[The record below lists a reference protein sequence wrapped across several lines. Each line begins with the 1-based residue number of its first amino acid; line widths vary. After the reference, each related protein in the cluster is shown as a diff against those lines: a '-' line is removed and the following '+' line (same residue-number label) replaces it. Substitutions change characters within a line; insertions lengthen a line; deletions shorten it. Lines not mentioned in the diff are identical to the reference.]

1 MSNVNSALRQKHEQ
15 ERLRDISKRIE
26 AYEAV
31 VRTLWLFWGK
41 RKGGLQDRQ
50 EWKNEATK
58 TVGILWG
65 LFFSELLEWII
76 VVILEVSSVTWTL
89 LTSPQEARD
98 DELERVVKNYSELN
112 LTQPM
117 PGCPEHLAR
126 HLLHH
131 GDLRLRDPHTSKMD
145 VHVFLF
151 TDLLLITKVTQRKAE
166 KVKVGMVALE
176 NLRQLLL

>member
-1 MSNVNSALRQKHEQ
+1 MFCV
-15 ERLRDISKRIE
+15 
-26 AYEAV
+26 
-31 VRTLWLFWGK
+31 
-41 RKGGLQDRQ
+41 
-50 EWKNEATK
+50 
-58 TVGILWG
+58 
-65 LFFSELLEWII
+65 
-76 VVILEVSSVTWTL
+76 
-89 LTSPQEARD
+89 QEARD

-131 GDLRLRDPHTSKMD
+131 GDLRLRDPHTKMD

-166 KVKVGMVALE
+166 KVKVSGGGPQLVPRQEGHQDDSRRCVVFSCRCVVMMVVNVVQKCVCGGGGGNYAFLV
-176 NLRQLLL
+176 LTLQ